1 VSLEVVFTPEARETL
16 HSIIK
21 FIQFRWG
28 KKSADKFKIT
38 AIKTVKT
45 ISSQP
50 YMFKAS
56 VIDINV
62 RQGFI
67 TKQTSVIYEVHQT
80 HILILYFWDNRQD
93 PIIID

>member
-1 VSLEVVFTPEARETL
+1 
-16 HSIIK
+16 
-21 FIQFRWG
+21 
-28 KKSADKFKIT
+28 
-38 AIKTVKT
+38 
-45 ISSQP
+45 
-50 YMFKAS
+50 MFKAS